1 MFKHIL
7 LPTDGSATSHRA
19 AVEVAEMLP
28 AGSTTRVTLL
38 LAYSALKAEDT
49 DFDEEIVIRHNAAMQ
64 QKAEAALEK
73 SARLFS
79 IRNLCFET
87 KIIQGD
93 PVSAAIANEVGK
105 GDYDLIVMG
114 SRGLGM
120 HKTDM
125 HYLGSVTEHVI
136 RRVDIPVMVIPIH
149 KLAKGRDES

>member
-28 AGSTTRVTLL
+28 AGCPTRVTLL
-38 LAYSALKAEDT
+38 LAYSPLKAEGT
-49 DFDEEIVIRHNAAMQ
+49 DFDEDIVVRHNAAMH
-64 QKAEAALEK
+64 QKAESTLEK
-73 SARLFS
+73 AARLFS
-79 IRNLCFET
+79 IRGLTFDT
-87 KIIQGD
+87 KIVQGD
-93 PVSAAIANEVGK
+93 PVSATIATEVQS

-136 RRVDIPVMVIPIH
+136 RRVDIPVMVIPVH
-149 KLAKGRDES
+149 KLAKGRDE